1 MCYDNKVCLL
11 FFAKKIINLTSCTY
25 AHSKFFIITVI
36 TQNTHRHVCIPCVTI
51 YVALYRNNVVVY
63 LAITQLRAIRLSATV
78 IAFVS
83 SVAPI
88 TVLVGRRTSWLYR
101 KCYQYFQPYVQV
113 KYCES
118 FFPDIT
124 RLIPFAIGILSYV
137 YKQSIIN

>member
-1 MCYDNKVCLL
+1 VYLYS
-11 FFAKKIINLTSCTY
+11 FY
-25 AHSKFFIITVI
+25 KFLITVI
-36 TQNTHRHVCIPCVTI
+36 TVTQNTHRHVCTPCVTI

-88 TVLVGRRTSWLYR
+88 TVLVGRRASWLYR
-101 KCYQYFQPYVQV
+101 KYYQYFQPYVQV

-118 FFPDIT
+118 FLSWYHAFASVCNWYT
-124 RLIPFAIGILSYV
+124 FLRL
-137 YKQSIIN
+137 